1 MRCHG
6 YERGVHM
13 AADNSVTFVGQLTA
27 DPELRHTKKK
37 VPVAS
42 FTIARNDRSFDKESE
57 EWVDGEPTFLRCSL
71 WREYGENFAE
81 SVGKGDR
88 VFVIGKLQQNE
99 FTDKEGNERITLEL
113 NVEEA
118 GPALRFA
125 TAEVTRR
132 KGNGNKTKPKEKAP
146 AKASVSAKAGSGDD
160 GSDDDFDF

>member
-1 MRCHG
+1 LPHLRQPVRADLARPTRERPRPLLRYAGDSRRGHPVACHVAEQMRCHG

-13 AADNSVTFVGQLTA
+13 ASDNSVTFVGQLTT

-42 FTIARNDRSFDKESE
+42 FTIARNDRFFDKESE
-57 EWVDGEPTFLRCSL
+57 EWVDGDPTFLRCSL

-99 FTDKEGNERITLEL
+99 FTDKEGNERITL
-113 NVEEA
+113 
-118 GPALRFA
+118 
-125 TAEVTRR
+125 
-132 KGNGNKTKPKEKAP
+132 
-146 AKASVSAKAGSGDD
+146 
-160 GSDDDFDF
+160 

>member
-1 MRCHG
+1 
-6 YERGVHM
+6 M
-13 AADNSVTFVGQLTA
+13 ASDNSTTFVGQLTA

-37 VPVAS
+37 IAVAS
-42 FTIARNDRSFDKESE
+42 FTIARNDRYFDKESE
-57 EWVDGEPTFLRCSL
+57 EWVDGDPTFLRCSL

-81 SVGKGDR
+81 SHEKGDR
-88 VFVIGKLQQNE
+88 VIVIGKLQQNE

-132 KGNGNKTKPKEKAP
+132 KGNGNKSGASKPK
-146 AKASVSAKAGSGDD
+146 AKASASAKADSGDD
-160 GSDDDFDF
+160 DSGDDDFDF

>member
-1 MRCHG
+1 
-6 YERGVHM
+6 M
-13 AADNSVTFVGQLTA
+13 ASDNSVTFVGQLTA
-27 DPELRHTKKK
+27 DPELRHTKKRIA
-37 VPVAS
+37 VAS
-42 FTIARNDRSFDKESE
+42 FTIARNDRFFDKESE
-57 EWVDGEPTFLRCSL
+57 EWVDGDPTFLRCSL

-132 KGNGNKTKPKEKAP
+132 KGNGNTTKTKSKAT
-146 AKASVSAKAGSGDD
+146 AKASAKADSGSDD
-160 GSDDDFDF
+160 SGDDDFDF